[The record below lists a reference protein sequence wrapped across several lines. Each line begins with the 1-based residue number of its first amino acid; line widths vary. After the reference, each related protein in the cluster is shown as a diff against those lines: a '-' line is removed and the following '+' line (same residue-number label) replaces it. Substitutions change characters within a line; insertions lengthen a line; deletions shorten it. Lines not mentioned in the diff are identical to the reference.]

1 MISNTDL
8 DLSGQTALIT
18 GAGRGIG
25 LATARRF
32 AIAGAAV
39 IVAELDVESGM
50 TAASEIK
57 DMGRKSMFIEV
68 DVRSSERVDQMAAIA
83 LEAFSNIDILVCN
96 AGIGQPVRA
105 EECSDEDWLN
115 MMAVNLNGVFW
126 CCRAIGR
133 HMLEQGS
140 GAIVNVA
147 SMCGI
152 VSLTPHPQVH
162 YNVAKAGVIMLTK
175 SLAGEWADRG
185 VRVNC
190 VSPGYINSKM
200 TKPAIRDPE
209 RFPTW
214 MAMTP
219 QGRLGEPENIAQAIL
234 YLASPGAS
242 FTTGTNLVVD
252 GGYTSW

>member
-1 MISNTDL
+1 MSNTDF
-8 DLSGQTALIT
+8 DFCGQTALIT

-32 AIAGAAV
+32 AAAGGDVIIAE
-39 IVAELDVESGM
+39 IDVECGAL
-50 TAASEIK
+50 AASEIK
-57 DMGRKSMFIEV
+57 SMGRESMVIEV
-68 DVRSSERVDQMAAIA
+68 DVRSSESVDQMTAVA
-83 LEAFSNIDILVCN
+83 LGAFSKIDVLVCN
-96 AGIGQPVRA
+96 AGIGQPIKA
-105 EECSDEDWLN
+105 EECNDEDWLN

-133 HMLEQGS
+133 HMLERGK

-147 SMCGI
+147 SMCGM

-185 VRVNC
+185 LRVNC
-190 VSPGYINSKM
+190 VSPGYINTKM
-200 TKPAIRDPE
+200 TKPSIHDPE

-219 QGRLGEPENIAQAIL
+219 MGRLGEPENIAQAIL